1 MDTRRQKQI
10 AQMIQ
15 DEMGNFLQREGAN
28 YYGHKFV
35 TVTEVSITPDLAQCK
50 IYISVFKDKEAQQ
63 VVDKLNMHIR
73 DVRGRFGRIMA
84 KSLRIIPEIQFYLDD
99 TLDQVFRLEEIFK
112 KIHEGDKQEES
123 DDKNT

>member
-10 AQMIQ
+10 AQLIQ
-15 DEMGNFLQREGAN
+15 DEMGSFLQREGAN

-50 IYISVFKDKEAQQ
+50 IYISVFNDKEAQT
-63 VVDKLNMHIR
+63 VVDKLNLHIR

-84 KSLRIIPEIQFYLDD
+84 KQLRIIPEIQFFLDE

-112 KIHEGDKQEES
+112 KIHEEDKPKES
-123 DDKNT
+123 EDTNS